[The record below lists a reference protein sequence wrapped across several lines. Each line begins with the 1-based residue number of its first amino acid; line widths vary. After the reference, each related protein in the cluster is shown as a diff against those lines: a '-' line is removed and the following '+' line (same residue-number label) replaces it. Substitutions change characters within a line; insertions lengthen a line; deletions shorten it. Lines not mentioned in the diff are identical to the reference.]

1 MKSTDVMTRMYSI
14 MLKTLFSTNWKMN
27 ICPSFWTLWPPE
39 TSTIPILENYLRILL
54 LIYWVLGEFYNGVS
68 KLSERFTACY
78 NYTLFLGLLFS
89 HFIDISNRPGHGVDG
104 DIRNVFKSNGR
115 LLMKIRE
122 KFIYRF
128 IVKRSLWVLF
138 LVLIFTAIFTVL
150 FSLVPGHRL

>member
-1 MKSTDVMTRMYSI
+1 MTRMYSI

-27 ICPSFWTLWPPE
+27 ICPSFGLYGHQKHQPFQF
-39 TSTIPILENYLRILL
+39 LENYLRILL